1 MNLRSLKLQQMP
13 KRLRVDIC
21 DIDKTDKT
29 VEVRGK
35 SSNRNP
41 RGGLAGG
48 IARMKMVG
56 GTRIELVT
64 PTMST

>member
-1 MNLRSLKLQQMP
+1 MNLRSLKLQEMP
-13 KRLRVDIC
+13 KRFCVNIYDIEKP
-21 DIDKTDKT
+21 DKM
-29 VEVRGK
+29 VEVRRK